1 MSGTGKV
8 RSERWRERRRKGL
21 IAIMVDVSPAHRRVF
36 ERMGLVQPGHD
47 QDPAALTWAVERY
60 LDTAPAVQGIGEALY
75 PDPTNLPIK
84 PKAKAI
90 RKTNTG
96 TPLPEN
102 SGGM

>member
-36 ERMGLVQPGHD
+36 ERMGLVPPGHD
-47 QDPAALTWAVERY
+47 QDRAALAWAVERY

-75 PDPTNLPIK
+75 PDADEFTDQ
-84 PKAKAI
+84 
-90 RKTNTG
+90 
-96 TPLPEN
+96 PEDGGGEEDAGVTSSPAN
-102 SGGM
+102 SGE